1 MQDELIE
8 LIREGMKRVIRLW
21 DNIPDTSS
29 IHDASFSL
37 PQRRTGTYI
46 GHRRTDFHDSN
57 ADSSYVRNNN
67 FVSNHRQSS
76 WIRTFDDWFVIVTS
90 VCLAIVLYAL
100 PPPPTGM
107 SATSPDVL
115 VGILSILFLI
125 IMIPILLTA
134 LSKVIKVY
142 VKIVVAL
149 FKVMML
155 IIGLLLLVRIF
166 SH

>member
-37 PQRRTGTYI
+37 QQRRGTYI
-46 GHRRTDFHDSN
+46 GHRRTDFHHGN

-76 WIRTFDDWFVIVTS
+76 WRRTFDDWFVIVTS
-90 VCLAIVLYAL
+90 VCLAIVLFTL
-100 PPPPTGM
+100 PPPPTEIR
-107 SATSPDVL
+107 STSPS
-115 VGILSILFLI
+115 ILADILTILFLI
-125 IMIPILLTA
+125 LIIYILLTA
-134 LSKVIKVY
+134 LTKVIKVLE
-142 VKIVVAL
+142 AW
-149 FKVMML
+149 F
-155 IIGLLLLVRIF
+155 
-166 SH
+166 